1 MEANDPTCMY
11 INTFICTASTSHT
24 YGQYRLNINF
34 SRKQLFI
41 ISLALFSWCTH
52 YIRVKQTFQTNQDAT
67 LFSVNTLMSIFAE
80 LRLPLIRLIFMIQCT
95 AYLTL
100 YIQPQTVVVSTL
112 YRYVSNEMATTVL
125 YTGVFSV
132 SSVSGRQIVYTNTN
146 FMVEHVLWDAD
157 RVYTYELYGRTC
169 SMGGRSCI

>member
-34 SRKQLFI
+34 ARKQLFI

-67 LFSVNTLMSIFAE
+67 LFSVNTLMSFFAE
-80 LRLPLIRLIFMIQCT
+80 FRLPLIRLIFMIQCT

-112 YRYVSNEMATTVL
+112 YKYVFNVMATTVL
-125 YTGVFSV
+125 YTKHV
-132 SSVSGRQIVYTNTN
+132 SCILSQWEADLVYK
-146 FMVEHVLWDAD
+146 
-157 RVYTYELYGRTC
+157 YELYGRSC
-169 SMGGRSCI
+169 SVGGISCI